1 MVAEL
6 RAGVAGAG
14 FVGNAHVNAYA
25 ALPGVRVVAVADPV
39 VAKAQR
45 LAARVGAVALAD
57 FDQLLEAGLDVITIG
72 TPSSTHARLAVRAL
86 EAGLHVLCEKP
97 IARTLAD
104 ARRIVRAAES
114 APGLLMVGQVCR
126 YEPDHR
132 RAKDTIEAGDLGAL
146 RMVTHTMTT
155 SVPGWSEVG
164 WLADTEQSGG
174 PLVDL
179 GVHSFDFM
187 SWVVGSP
194 AVRVHAVGADT
205 DAGPAT
211 YVLATVR
218 YESGAMGLV
227 EASWAHPA
235 SHGFKVSTEI
245 IGTGGRLS
253 WDYDQIAGGVA
264 HFAAR
269 DSVAFDPLS
278 DRGFRAELAGFTDA
292 VRRGA
297 PSPVP
302 AVEGLTALRTALAAA
317 ESVRTGGPVDLTVWG
332 LS

>member
-1 MVAEL
+1 MVTEL

-14 FVGNAHVNAYA
+14 FVGRAHVNAYA
-25 ALPGVRVVAVADPV
+25 AIEGVRVVAVADPV
-39 VAKAQR
+39 VEKAQR
-45 LAARVGAVALAD
+45 LAARVGAVALSD
-57 FDQLLEAGLDVITIG
+57 FDELLEAGLDVITIG
-72 TPSSTHARLAVRAL
+72 TPSATHATLAIRAL

-104 ARRIVRAAES
+104 ARRIVAAAEE
-114 APGLLMVGQVCR
+114 AAGILMVGHVCR

-132 RAKDTIEAGDLGAL
+132 RAKDSIEAGDLGTV
-146 RMVTHTMTT
+146 RMVSHTMTT

-179 GVHSFDFM
+179 GVHSFDFI
-187 SWVVGSP
+187 SWAVGSP

-211 YVLATVR
+211 YVLATIR
-218 YESGAMGLV
+218 YANGAMGLV
-227 EASWAHPA
+227 EASWAHPV

-245 IGTGGRLS
+245 IGTDGRVS
-253 WDYDQIAGGVA
+253 WDYDQIAGGVI
-264 HFAAR
+264 HFASR
-269 DSVAFDPLS
+269 DSVVLDPLS
-278 DRGFRAELAGFTDA
+278 DRGFRSELAGFTHA
-292 VRRGA
+292 VRTGA

-302 AVEGLTALRTALAAA
+302 AGDGFTALRTALAAA
-317 ESVRTGGPVDLTVWG
+317 ESVRTGESIDLTVWG
-332 LS
+332 LP